1 MNSSSARPSSSDDDG
16 HAPPVRPRALPPVG
30 TVEWERAGGPPLS
43 LGHRLSLLGG
53 AAGVLLMDF
62 GPRIWWLLSQWGL
75 LTVRRPAKVDL
86 TAWAPP
92 DTRAAREAE
101 EYLREVSSM
110 PMVNHSLRTYYFS
123 GIVYQL
129 SGVKQSIDREALY
142 VAALLH
148 DVGLFQTSP
157 PATEHCFTVGGA
169 REARRIAKDAG
180 WDEPRQDAVAV
191 AITTNLNAFVPLGKF
206 GPEAHF
212 MRAGG
217 LVEVIAQ
224 EWKVHPENL
233 AEILERYPRDGFAA
247 EAIRLVRHEVKHNPR
262 GRFACLDPLF
272 PMLVERATFSKET
285 FPRKPK

>member
-1 MNSSSARPSSSDDDG
+1 MNSSSARPSSSDEDG
-16 HAPPVRPRALPPVG
+16 HALPVRPRTLPPVG

-43 LGHRLSLLGG
+43 FGQRLSVLGG

-191 AITTNLNAFVPLGKF
+191 AITTNLNAFVPLDKF

-212 MRAGG
+212 MRVGG

-247 EAIRLVRHEVKHNPR
+247 EAIRLVRREVKQNPR

-272 PMLVERATFSKET
+272 PMLVKHSAFSKET
-285 FPRKPK
+285 SQR